1 MAKAACLNF
10 ALCLLAV
17 AWLTVPQSAFA
28 EEAHAKSDHQAVP
41 EGKGEAAKGDHGS
54 KGDHGK
60 GGGRPGATPILP
72 NPRPENPIASTRILT
87 RAPTPTRRICRCAA
101 TMIADRGRS

>member
-41 EGKGEAAKGDHGS
+41 EGKGEAAKEDHGS
-54 KGDHGK
+54 KSDHGK
-60 GGGRPGATPILP
+60 GGVDPARWQCP
-72 NPRPENPIASTRILT
+72 
-87 RAPTPTRRICRCAA
+87 PTQSRRV
-101 TMIADRGRS
+101 RSRRHAY